1 MRKLTRFLLG
11 LLGIGVALLFSPSA
25 PTRQRDNAF
34 LANQG
39 VSAKSLQQGHEVG
52 DVRPVGVVYCVI
64 GLFLTIFIIMGLLVG
79 LQRIL
84 HYKHSKPAV
93 TQYEK
98 SFRHAP
104 YAETNIA
111 QTWDKIN
118 RVTKDLHS
126 YRWIDRQNGVVGIP
140 IERAMQLIAARG
152 LPSREGVTP
161 PFPLPAQEMQPVRQN
176 ESPNEITKS
185 F

>member
-39 VSAKSLQQGHEVG
+39 VSAKSLEQGHEVG
-52 DVRPVGVVYCVI
+52 DVRPMGVVYCVI

-93 TQYEK
+93 TQFEE

-104 YAETNIA
+104 YA
-111 QTWDKIN
+111 
-118 RVTKDLHS
+118 
-126 YRWIDRQNGVVGIP
+126 
-140 IERAMQLIAARG
+140 
-152 LPSREGVTP
+152 
-161 PFPLPAQEMQPVRQN
+161 
-176 ESPNEITKS
+176 
-185 F
+185 